1 MFDYKAAKES
11 LELLYAAAA
20 SLRGDYNDQIR
31 RFIDVGEY
39 GLALD
44 GIADTY
50 ITTNAAMPAN
60 LFQLF
65 EKLASDMDLSS
76 DPEFSGVAE
85 LRKIQ
90 AASVPSPA
98 SGRGFFGQA
107 LPQRLSLPLAFFLSR
122 LRERAGVRVLNA
134 AFSRVR
140 RRPRRRSGLCCRR
153 WGDRGRAGRRRLRFR
168 P

>member
-90 AASVPSPA
+90 AASV
-98 SGRGFFGQA
+98 
-107 LPQRLSLPLAFFLSR
+107 
-122 LRERAGVRVLNA
+122 
-134 AFSRVR
+134 
-140 RRPRRRSGLCCRR
+140 
-153 WGDRGRAGRRRLRFR
+153 
-168 P
+168 